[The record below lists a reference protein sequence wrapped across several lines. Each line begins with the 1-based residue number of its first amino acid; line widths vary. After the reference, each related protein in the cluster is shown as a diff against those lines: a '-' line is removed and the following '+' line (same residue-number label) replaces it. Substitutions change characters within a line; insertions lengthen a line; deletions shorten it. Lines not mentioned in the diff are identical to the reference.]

1 MECMNFIVSRLE
13 DWDLV
18 AKAVADMLSSGSIL
32 ALSGPLG
39 AGKTTFV
46 QALARALGS
55 KDKPRSPTFSLV
67 RSYKTHHSAIKQ
79 LVHVDAYRIESEQ
92 DILPLGLEEYLEEP
106 ATVIAVEWPEQIS
119 SWLAAQTRVVRM
131 QIEPDKGGDVRRVR
145 IA

>member
-1 MECMNFIVSRLE
+1 MNFIVARME
-13 DWDLV
+13 DWDLA
-18 AKAVADMLSSGSIL
+18 AKAVADRLSPGSIL

-67 RSYKTHHSAIKQ
+67 RAYKTAHSAIKQ

-92 DILPLGLEEYLEEP
+92 DILPLGLEEYLEDP
-106 ATVIAVEWPEQIS
+106 ATVMAIEWPEQIS
-119 SWLAAQTRVVRM
+119 AWLAGQTHVIRM
-131 QIEPDKGGDVRRVR
+131 QIEPDKGSDVRRIR

>member
-1 MECMNFIVSRLE
+1 MNFIVSRLE

-18 AKAVADMLSSGSIL
+18 AKAVADMLQPGSVL

-46 QALARALGS
+46 QALARVLGS
-55 KDKPRSPTFSLV
+55 KEKPRSPTFSLV
-67 RSYKTHHSAIKQ
+67 RSYKVRAPFFQ

-92 DILPLGLEEYLEEP
+92 DILPLGLDEFLAEP
-106 ATVIAVEWPEQIS
+106 GTVLAVEWPERLAGWMSSRKPLIRIS
-119 SWLAAQTRVVRM
+119 
-131 QIEPDKGGDVRRVR
+131 IEPDKGGEVRRVR